1 MPLLLTA
8 GALRLE
14 LLPETGGCVGMFW
27 LQHGDKVFDLMR
39 PLGGPTDALPDALY
53 SGMFPMVPFA
63 NCIRDNRFM
72 FNGRRYDVA
81 PNMAGVRLNFHGSG
95 WQLPWHV
102 ASADGDGAELVLS
115 DGRVGDVYHYTA
127 TQRFRLDP
135 VTLTI
140 ETTLTNRADRPMP
153 FGFGQHPWFP
163 QHGGA
168 LVRFDASHLW
178 VGDWEG
184 RAERLTL
191 VPFEASYAT
200 PRHPPADYRN
210 VCYAGWDGRA
220 DIVWPDEGVIL
231 ALSADPIFGHLMFH
245 VPADGQ
251 RVFCLEPQSNAPC
264 GFDGLDEGRI
274 GAGVHILDPGESIAG
289 AMRFSARTDR
299 C

>member
-1 MPLLLTA
+1 MPLLLAA

-27 LQHGDKVFDLMR
+27 LQHGDEVFDLMR
-39 PLGGPTDALPDALY
+39 PLGDPPDALPDALY

-63 NCIRDNRFM
+63 NCIRDNRCM

-102 ASADGDGAELVLS
+102 ASADGDRAEFVLS

-135 VTLTI
+135 VTLSTGAPWCA
-140 ETTLTNRADRPMP
+140 LTRPT
-153 FGFGQHPWFP
+153 
-163 QHGGA
+163 
-168 LVRFDASHLW
+168 FDLW

-220 DIVWPDEGVIL
+220 DIVWPDEGVTL
-231 ALSADPIFGHLMFH
+231 SLSADPIFGHLMFH

-274 GAGVHILDPGESIAG
+274 GAGVHILDPGESIVG
-289 AMRFSARTDR
+289 AMRFSVRTDR